1 MVAGHGVYER
11 SISTAGTHAK
21 LVLRWRT
28 FDAGETQHFPCQK
41 LHKQPD
47 TRDTRPFWYDEHAER
62 HRRRS
67 IVRQDSFEPAFG
79 KQIVHQPKMSG
90 ADAAPSK
97 IGFPCGQ
104 PVIDPEA
111 STEGHGVGFAVRPFQ
126 RERIASGNVRHADAF
141 DTCQFLGRGRPSM
154 PCQIFWR
161 PDEDAPAQAERPQSH
176 GTVGQRAEA
185 DCYVHALAH
194 EVYPLIS
201 QMQIDRDF
209 RVAILEGEN
218 QTADI
223 SDAERSRA
231 GYTNRAGRCLAC
243 APRFVASLF
252 HQTQNLDSICVV
264 AAAFLGQRDAPRRSA
279 QQNHAQRFLQFM
291 KMPRDAGLT
300 DVHLA
305 RDGREVPPFRDAD
318 KGAHTF
324 ERYIRSIHFSALSYP
339 KSLYTGLIGH
349 RLAWEKANSNK
360 QVPAMNV
367 LIVFA
372 HPDPRSLNASLRDV
386 AVQELESGGHEV
398 RVSDLYAMGWKS
410 EIDRA
415 DFPALSASERLLPA
429 TASRNAFTTD
439 TLTQDVKDE
448 ITKLI
453 WADVLILQFPLW
465 WFAMP
470 AILKGWV
477 DRVYAYGFA
486 YGVGEHS
493 DKRWGDRYGEGTL
506 NGKRA
511 MLIVTAGGWEE
522 HYAPRGVN
530 GPIDDLLFPI
540 NHGILYY
547 PGYDVLP
554 PFVTYSTDRFNEAR
568 FETAADDLRQ
578 RMRSLEITSPIP
590 YRQQNGGDYV
600 IPSMQLRPGLE
611 PAGTAG
617 FSLHLKQAE

>member
-1 MVAGHGVYER
+1 MGVYEC
-11 SISTAGTHAK
+11 SISTIGTHAG

-28 FDAGETQHFPCQK
+28 FDAGETQHFPCKK

-47 TRDTRPFWYDEHAER
+47 TRDTRPFWHDEHVER

-67 IVRQDSFEPAFG
+67 IVRQDGFKPAFG

-90 ADAAPSK
+90 TDAAPSK
-97 IGFPCGQ
+97 IGFSCGQ

-111 STEGHGVGFAVRPFQ
+111 STEGHGVSFAVRPLQ
-126 RERIASGNVRHADAF
+126 SERIASGNVRHADAF
-141 DTCQFLGRGRPSM
+141 NACQFLGRGRPSM
-154 PCQIFWR
+154 PRQIFGS

-185 DCYVHALAH
+185 DGYVHALAH

-209 RVAILEGEN
+209 RVAILKSEN

-264 AAAFLGQRDAPRRSA
+264 AAAFLGQRDATRRSA

-291 KMPRDAGLT
+291 KMPCDAGLT
-300 DVHLA
+300 DIHLA

-324 ERYIRSIHFSALSYP
+324 ERYIRSIHFTVLSYP

-349 RLAWEKANSNK
+349 RLAWEKTNSNK

-372 HPDPRSLNASLRDV
+372 HPDPRSLNASLRNV
-386 AVQELESGGHEV
+386 AIEELEAQGHSVE
-398 RVSDLYAMGWKS
+398 VSDLYAMSWKV
-410 EIDRA
+410 EVDRA
-415 DFPALSASERLLPA
+415 DFPTLDPDARLKVAAASGDAFAADAL
-429 TASRNAFTTD
+429 TD
-439 TLTQDVKDE
+439 DVKAE
-448 ITKLI
+448 QEKLLR
-453 WADVLILQFPLW
+453 ADVLILQFPLW

-493 DKRWGDRYGEGTL
+493 DRRWGDRYGEGTL
-506 NGKRA
+506 AGKRA
-511 MLIVTAGGWEE
+511 MLIVTTGGWES
-522 HYAPRGVN
+522 HYAARGIN

-540 NHGILYY
+540 NHGILHY

-554 PFVTYSTDRFNEAR
+554 PFVTYRVDRLDEAG
-568 FETAADDLRQ
+568 FEQAADRLRE
-578 RMRSLEITSPIP
+578 RMRTLESTAPLAF
-590 YRQQNGGDYV
+590 RRQNGGDYL
-600 IPSMQLRPGLE
+600 IPSLELRPGLE
-611 PAGTAG
+611 AAGVNG